1 MIYIIKAGKKQ
12 STRFYPRLSKGYS
25 IFFKFKIGPSFLF
38 PTPNVIRYWD
48 RLFGVTL
55 FSKAPIPWVDRI
67 NCDLMICKIDG
78 SIMVA
83 MMVGTNKN
91 KDGII
96 KRMCTIDLNIMHY
109 AQISHFKGADEQY
122 YFLLE
127 LFPENSLNGCSCKV
141 PSTEFFPTMFT
152 RGPEI
157 RGKSTLDHDIDFD
170 ISLISNKE
178 IDLEVYKRKGIL
190 RLIEQKK
197 EFYEPVC
204 LSRN

>member
-12 STRFYPRLSKGYS
+12 SDRFCPRLSKGYS
-25 IFFKFKIGPSFLF
+25 ICFKFKIGTSFLIG
-38 PTPNVIRYWD
+38 TPNVIRYWD

-55 FSKAPIPWVDRI
+55 FSKAPIPWVQRI
-67 NCDLMICKIDG
+67 NCDLIICKIDG

-83 MMVGTNKN
+83 TMVGTNK
-91 KDGII
+91 DCII
-96 KRMCTIDLNIMHY
+96 KRMCTIDPDIWHY
-109 AQISHFKGADEQY
+109 AQISHFKGVNEQY

-127 LFPENSLNGCSCKV
+127 LFPENSLNGYSCKV

-157 RGKSTLDHDIDFD
+157 SGKSTLDHDIGFD

-178 IDLEVYKRKGIL
+178 MDLEAYKRKGVL
-190 RLIEQKK
+190 RLIEQKN
-197 EFYEPVC
+197 EFHEPVF